1 MGHRVS
7 GFKFKVSSYDRAL
20 RFALTCE
27 PASLL
32 LTEDLGNEIDPG
44 QFSMFRE
51 SLLCNCLERKESRAA
66 RDA

>member
-1 MGHRVS
+1 M
-7 GFKFKVSSYDRAL
+7 
-20 RFALTCE
+20 RFALTCK

-51 SLLCNCLERKESRAA
+51 SLLCICLERKESAA
-66 RDA
+66 ETDRRKLVRFSRGG